1 MGSFSIPLS
10 GLDAD
15 STALNTIANN
25 LANLNT
31 TGFKSQ
37 SVNFSDLFYQQVGTS
52 GSGDP
57 IEVGAG
63 TQVTSTETDF
73 SNGSPT
79 ATTSASDV
87 ALQGA
92 GFFVV
97 QAANDT
103 EYTRDGTFNLTNDGF
118 LTTQAGLSVLG
129 YPATAGVVN
138 TDASA
143 VPLQIPIGQVE
154 APKST
159 TTMSFISNLDA
170 DSGAAASTGFSFAG
184 TLGASGTTAS
194 PTPITL
200 YDSNGNT
207 HVATVTLT
215 NDGTAAGV
223 TSWGYS
229 ISVAGS
235 TSGAATGTLTY
246 NSTTGALTS
255 ATPVT
260 ASFSGFADGA
270 NALAL
275 SWDPSTLTEIAG
287 ATSALSGEA
296 QQGGLSVAG
305 SNTFD
310 VPVAV
315 YDSLGNQQ
323 QASVT
328 FTRDVNAPNSWNYS
342 VALPAGTYGGAA
354 GATNT
359 GVLGFNSDGALAT
372 INGVT
377 ATAATGTIPV
387 SFAGMSDGAAN
398 LSFNW
403 NLYNANG
410 APNLS
415 QVAQT
420 SSSSATYQNGYA
432 PGTYNG
438 YTIDSTGLVSAQ
450 FSNGQTTAVGQ
461 LAVASITNEQGL
473 TRLGD
478 NNYATTDASGAATDG
493 VAGLGGLGSID
504 DSALEGSN
512 VDISTEFADLIV
524 AQRGFEADS
533 KAVTTFDTVAQ
544 ETINLIH

>member
-37 SVNFSDLFYQQVGTS
+37 SVNFSDLFYEQVGTS

-79 ATTSASDV
+79 ATGSSSDV
-87 ALQGA
+87 ALQGT
-92 GFFVV
+92 GFFVL
-97 QAANDT
+97 QGSNST
-103 EYTRDGTFNLTNDGF
+103 EYTRDGTFNLTSDGY
-118 LTTQAGLSVLG
+118 LTTQAGLSVMG
-129 YPATAGVVN
+129 YAATNGVVN
-138 TDASA
+138 TDAP
-143 VPLQIPIGQVE
+143 VTPVQIPVGQVE
-154 APKST
+154 APKTT
-159 TTMSFISNLDA
+159 TTMNFITNLDA
-170 DSGAAASTGFSFAG
+170 DSGATASTGFAFSG
-184 TLGASGTTAS
+184 TLGATAAAAA

-207 HVATVTLT
+207 HAATVTLT
-215 NDGTAAGV
+215 NGGTAANV
-223 TSWGYS
+223 TSWTYS

-235 TSGAATGTLTY
+235 SSPAATGTLTY
-246 NSTTGALTS
+246 NATTGALTS

-270 NALAL
+270 NALNL
-275 SWDPSTLTEIAG
+275 SWDPSTMTEVAG
-287 ATSALSGEA
+287 ATNTLSGEA
-296 QQGGLSVAG
+296 QQGGGAAT
-305 SNTFD
+305 NTSFS

-323 QASVT
+323 EATVT
-328 FTRDVNAPNSWNYS
+328 FTRDVAASNTWTYS
-342 VALPAGTYGGAA
+342 VALPAGAYGGAA

-359 GVLGFNSDGALAT
+359 GTLGFNSSGALAT

-387 SFAGMSDGAAN
+387 SFAGMSDSAAN

-403 NLYNANG
+403 NLYNSNG
-410 APNLS
+410 APLLT
-415 QVAQT
+415 QVAQA
-420 SSSSATYQNGYA
+420 SSSSSTYQNGYA

-438 YTIDSTGLVSAQ
+438 YTIDSKGLVSAT

-478 NNYATTDASGAATDG
+478 NNYAITNASGAATDG
-493 VAGLGGLGSID
+493 VAGLAGLGTIE

>member
-73 SNGSPT
+73 SNGTPT
-79 ATTSASDV
+79 STGNASDV

-97 QAANDT
+97 QGANTT
-103 EYTRDGTFNLTNDGF
+103 EYTRDGTFNLTSDGY
-118 LTTQAGLSVLG
+118 LTTQAGLSVMG
-129 YPATAGVVN
+129 YPATNGVVN
-138 TDASA
+138 TDASI
-143 VPLQIPIGQVE
+143 VPLQIPVGQVE
-154 APKST
+154 APKT
-159 TTMSFISNLDA
+159 TTEMNFIANLDA
-170 DSGAAASTGFSFAG
+170 NSGAAASTGFAFSG
-184 TLGASGTTAS
+184 TLGATAGNA
-194 PTPITL
+194 TVGPITV
-200 YDSNGNT
+200 YDSNGAT
-207 HVATVTLT
+207 HAATITLT
-215 NDGTAAGV
+215 NENGTAAGQ
-223 TSWGYS
+223 WGYS
-229 ISVAGS
+229 IAVAGS
-235 TSGAATGTLTY
+235 TSGAATGTLNY
-246 NSTTGALTS
+246 NPTTGALTS
-255 ATPVT
+255 TTPVT
-260 ASFSGFADGA
+260 ATFSGFSDGA
-270 NALAL
+270 NPIAL
-275 SWDPSTLTEIAG
+275 SWDPSTLTQIAG
-287 ATSALSGEA
+287 ANNVLSGES
-296 QQGGLSVAG
+296 QQGGATAT
-305 SNTFD
+305 NTTFS

-323 QASVT
+323 QADVT
-328 FTRDVNAPNSWNYS
+328 FTRDASAPNSWSYAVS
-342 VALPAGTYGGAA
+342 LPASAYGGAP
-354 GATNT
+354 GAANSGT
-359 GVLGFNSDGALAT
+359 LSFNSSGQLAT

-377 ATAATGTIPV
+377 ATAATGTVPV
-387 SFAGMSDGAAN
+387 SFAGLSDGAAN

-403 NLYNANG
+403 NLYNTNG
-410 APNLS
+410 APIVS
-415 QVAQT
+415 QVAQA

-438 YTIDSTGLVSAQ
+438 YVIDSTGLVSAT
-450 FSNGQTTAVGQ
+450 FSNSQTTAVGQ
-461 LAVASITNEQGL
+461 LAVASITNQQGL

-478 NNYATTDASGAATDG
+478 NNYSLTNASGAATDG
-493 VAGLGGLGSID
+493 VAGLAGLGTID

>member
-63 TQVTSTETDF
+63 TQVSSIETDF
-73 SNGSPT
+73 SNGSPSST
-79 ATTSASDV
+79 GNASDV

-97 QAANDT
+97 QGSGAT
-103 EYTRDGTFNLTNDGF
+103 EYTRDGTFDLTNQGY
-118 LTTQAGLSVLG
+118 LTTQSGQSVMG
-129 YPATAGVVN
+129 YAATGGVVS
-138 TDASA
+138 TDSGL

-154 APKST
+154 APKTT
-159 TTMSFISNLDA
+159 TTMSFITNLDA
-170 DSGAAASTGFSFAG
+170 NSGATASTGFAFSG
-184 TLGASGTTAS
+184 TLGAGAGNATIG
-194 PTPITL
+194 PITL

-207 HVATVTLT
+207 HAATITLT
-215 NDGTAAGV
+215 NENGATPGQ
-223 TSWGYS
+223 WGYS
-229 ISVAGS
+229 IAVAGS
-235 TSGAATGTLTY
+235 TSGAATGTLNY
-246 NSTTGALTS
+246 NPATGALTS
-255 ATPVT
+255 STPVT
-260 ASFSGFADGA
+260 ASFSGFSDGA
-270 NALAL
+270 NALSL
-275 SWDPSTLTEIAG
+275 SWDPSTMTQVAG
-287 ATSALSGEA
+287 AANSLGGEA
-296 QQGGLSVAG
+296 QQGGAAPTDTS
-305 SNTFD
+305 FQ

-315 YDSLGNQQ
+315 FDSLGNQQ
-323 QASVT
+323 QAEVT
-328 FTRDVNAPNSWNYS
+328 FTRDVAAPNSWNYS
-342 VALPAGTYGGAA
+342 VTLPAGTYGGAA

-359 GVLGFNSDGALAT
+359 GVLGFNSSGALAT

-377 ATAATGTIPV
+377 ATAATGKIPV
-387 SFAGMSDGAAN
+387 SFAGLSDGAAN

-403 NLYNANG
+403 NLYNTDG
-410 APNLS
+410 SPNLT

-420 SSSSATYQNGYA
+420 SSSSSTYQDGYA

-438 YTIDSTGLVSAQ
+438 YVIDSTGLVSAT

-461 LAVASITNEQGL
+461 LAVASITNQQGM

-478 NNYATTDASGAATDG
+478 NNFAVTNASGAATDG
-493 VAGLGGLGSID
+493 VAGLGGLGSIQ